1 MTWAYVCGIIVC
13 IIFSHIFSSAEMSYS
28 SCNRMRLENA
38 RDDGSK
44 RAKVAVKIVD
54 NFDDSLSAILIGNN
68 LANIANSSLGSLLV
82 LELCNGDDSYAWVST
97 LTITILVIIFG
108 ETIPKII
115 AKSSANRLALTYAYF
130 VRGLTI
136 IFMPLI
142 RLVVGLI
149 KLLTL
154 GLKGEAEDTD
164 EEAAVEELSSIIET
178 AEDEDVLDEDRSELV
193 QAAIDFSDIMASEVM
208 TARVDVVAL
217 DIDEDMADQIEMIE
231 NAPFSRIPVYEDS
244 VDNVIGVLYL
254 NHFLKALAGDEKPD
268 IRSLLM
274 PPCYVYKTMKLPAV
288 LTELRKAKQHLAI
301 VTDEYGGTLG
311 ILSMEDVLEQL
322 VGEIWDDTDEIK
334 EEILERSD
342 GEFELDGDMSI
353 SDFIDLVG
361 IRERDFEAESETVGG
376 WTIEMFGSFPSVG
389 DSFDYE
395 DLHITVL
402 EMDGLRVEKVLV
414 VKKPPE
420 ADNEDRYGVPTVVEF
435 ETLGYEAT
443 GSATATIA
451 VNSITDN
458 YGVSFYAS
466 VTVTPGADCAGY
478 YYAMIEKT
486 AYDAAANLGET
497 ICKQNG
503 VKYRAATED
512 TTFSTDYYFA
522 ESYLVLIPVDNN
534 GKMSAPVTSELL
546 TTSAK

>member
-44 RAKVAVKIVD
+44 RAGVAVKIVD
-54 NFDDSLSAILIGNN
+54 HFDDSLSAILIGNN

-97 LTITILVIIFG
+97 LAITILVIIFG

-115 AKSSANRLALTYAYF
+115 AKGSANRLALTYAYF

-154 GLKGEAEDTD
+154 GLKGEQDDTD

-193 QAAIDFSDIMASEVM
+193 QAAIDFSDVMASEVM

-217 DIDEDMADQIEMIE
+217 DIDDDWNEQLATIDS
-231 NAPFSRIPVYEDS
+231 APYSRIPVYEDS
-244 VDNVIGVLYL
+244 IDNVIGVLYL
-254 NHFLKALAGDEKPD
+254 NHFLKALTDEKNPD
-268 IRSLLM
+268 IRSMLM
-274 PPCYVYKTMKLPAV
+274 PPCYVYKTMKMPAV
-288 LTELRKAKQHLAI
+288 LNELRRAKQHLAI

-311 ILSMEDVLEQL
+311 VLSMEDVLEQL
-322 VGEIWDDTDEIK
+322 VGEIWDDTDEVE
-334 EEILERSD
+334 EEIVERPD
-342 GEFELDGDMSI
+342 GQYELDGDMVI
-353 SDFIDLVG
+353 SDFLELVG
-361 IRERDFEAESETVGG
+361 IKEKDFDAESETVGG
-376 WTIEMFGSFPSVG
+376 WTIEMFGAFPKPG
-389 DSFDYE
+389 DSFRYGNMSV
-395 DLHITVL
+395 TVL

-414 VKKPPE
+414 KILPPE
-420 ADNEDRYGVPTVVEF
+420 EEQ
-435 ETLGYEAT
+435 E
-443 GSATATIA
+443 
-451 VNSITDN
+451 
-458 YGVSFYAS
+458 
-466 VTVTPGADCAGY
+466 
-478 YYAMIEKT
+478 
-486 AYDAAANLGET
+486 
-497 ICKQNG
+497 
-503 VKYRAATED
+503 
-512 TTFSTDYYFA
+512 
-522 ESYLVLIPVDNN
+522 
-534 GKMSAPVTSELL
+534 
-546 TTSAK
+546 